1 MHRDPGWLLVGLV
14 VSLAAVS
21 GCTTGSS
28 SPSTGT
34 EPGALA
40 TFAKAFDDGAGH
52 RRLVLLMSPT

>member
-1 MHRDPGWLLVGLV
+1 